1 MKYPIGIQSFEKIR
15 TENYL
20 YIDKTA
26 LIYKL
31 VSMGSYYFLSRPR
44 RFGKSLLISTLDAYF
59 SGKKELFGGLAIEKL
74 EQQWTISPVLR
85 LDLNTA
91 NYDSKEALLE
101 VLNIQLTAWEQLY
114 GASEAEQSVGAR
126 FKGIVQRAF
135 EKSGQRVAILIDEYD
150 KPLLQNIGNEKL
162 QDELR
167 AILRAFYSV
176 LKTQDQ
182 YIRFGLLTG
191 VSKFGKLSVFSDLNN
206 LDDISMDAR
215 YADICGITE
224 EEIRRYM
231 GESVQA
237 LADKNG
243 ISCDEMLSRLRQKY
257 DGYHFSRDSVGV
269 YNPFSLLNAMNK
281 QSLEDFW
288 FETGTPTFLVK
299 KLKETDY
306 NLNDLAREERTADVL
321 NSIDSIEDNPIP
333 LLYQSGYLTIKG
345 YDERFKMYRLGFPNE
360 EVENGF
366 VNFLVPYYSPTK
378 GSQSSFFIQKFVK
391 EIERGDVDGFL
402 SRLQTLY
409 EDNSY
414 QIQGKKELYFQN
426 TMYVVFKLLGFYV
439 DVEKTTSR
447 GRIDMVIKTQDY
459 IYVVEI
465 KLDSTPEEA
474 IKQIEEKG
482 YAAPYTNDPRQLYKI
497 GINFSSDIRGI
508 DRWLVREE

>member
-1 MKYPIGIQSFEKIR
+1 MKYPIGIQNFEKIR

-20 YIDKTA
+20 YVDKTA
-26 LIYKL
+26 LAYKL
-31 VSMGSYYFLSRPR
+31 VSTGSYYFLSRPR

-59 SGKKELFGGLAIEKL
+59 SGKKELFSGLAIEKL
-74 EQQWTISPVLR
+74 EQLWTVHPVLR

-91 NYDSKEALLE
+91 NYDSKEALLNRLE
-101 VLNIQLTAWEQLY
+101 QTLSQWEALY
-114 GASEAEQSVGAR
+114 GTSPTEVSCELR
-126 FKGIVQRAF
+126 FEGIVRRAF

-231 GESVQA
+231 SESVQA

-299 KLKETDY
+299 KLNETDY
-306 NLNDLAREERTADVL
+306 DLNDLAREERTADVL
-321 NSIDSIEDNPIP
+321 NSIDSIEVNPIP

-366 VNFLVPYYSPTK
+366 VNFLVPYYSPAK

-391 EIERGDVDGFL
+391 EVERGDVDGFL

-414 QIQGKKELYFQN
+414 QVQGKKELYFQN

-447 GRIDMVIKTQDY
+447 GRIDMIIKTQDY

-474 IKQIEEKG
+474 LKQIEEKG
-482 YAAPYTNDPRQLYKI
+482 YAAPYANDPRQLYKI

-508 DRWLVREE
+508 DRWLVVEG